1 MRKITKKHAVSQN
14 IEVTNYI
21 CHSLSPMKT
30 PATGRTSREVEGKT
44 KTRKHQQ
51 MWINSN
57 DFVWRF
63 VYKQEYQQPCS
74 VATKGR

>member
-44 KTRKHQQ
+44 KI
-51 MWINSN
+51 WNIN
-57 DFVWRF
+57 RCG
-63 VYKQEYQQPCS
+63 QI
-74 VATKGR
+74 